1 MSIYYYHPLGDYAKT
16 YNRNI
21 DHYYT
26 YSDGYHVAGEIDVG
40 VTTGVAQYAMC
51 DGIITSAG
59 KWDDDYG
66 TTYAILECKA
76 NQNGLNDT
84 FYIRYLHGDYTV
96 KTGQIVKAGDKIG
109 TTASHGDVTG
119 PHLHIGFS
127 HSKNGYRDPTVTGKL
142 QIRNGKHYYIYK
154 NKEYSIDDDLN
165 IDWNLIEQWKAQLK
179 VTDDDI
185 GYCWLVL
192 ASEFKEI
199 KADNTVINET
209 MDVSSKFKNE
219 NDWLALYGMLWY
231 EESGLAQKLNDD
243 ISKGICEWV
252 VRVFRNRLFS
262 GLTIQQICLW
272 NSNQPGYSTAVSLGK
287 NLPQKARDFCKDII
301 SGKDYFYVEK
311 IAQKYRY
318 SSTSSWNDIKWFNR
332 LYSADTFYGG
342 NSARWPDSTL
352 AAVPF
357 SGGPYFFMEGEFTN
371 KVLNKFWPNGRDGA
385 AAYPNPYL
393 SR

>member
-16 YNRNI
+16 YERNI

-26 YSDGYHVAGEIDVG
+26 YSGGYHVAGEIDVG

-59 KWDDDYG
+59 KWNDGYG

-154 NKEYSIDDDLN
+154 NKEYPIDDDLN

-179 VTDDDI
+179 VTNNDI

-199 KADNTVINET
+199 KAGNTVINKT

-219 NDWLALYGMLWY
+219 NDWLALYGLLQS
-231 EESGLAQKLNDD
+231 EEGQIAKNLKDEKNAA
-243 ISKGICEWV
+243 IFEWV
-252 VRVFRNRLFS
+252 VRVARNRLFS
-262 GLTIQQICLW
+262 GITIQQLPLW
-272 NSNQPGYSTAVSLGK
+272 GGGQDYNSCVALGK
-287 NLPQKARDFCKDII
+287 NLPSEARKFAKNII
-301 SGKDYFYVEK
+301 SGQDYFYVEK
-311 IAQKYRY
+311 VAQNYRW
-318 SSTSSWNDIKWFNR
+318 SETKNWSKEKWFNR
-332 LYSADTFYGG
+332 LYSATQFCGG
-342 NSARWPDSTL
+342 STHNGYLPL
-352 AAVPF
+352 AAIPF
-357 SGGPYFFMEGEFTN
+357 AYGPYFFMQCPNDTSSI
-371 KVLNKFWPNGRDGA
+371 VWNKFWPNGENGES
-385 AAYPNPYL
+385 AYPNPYL